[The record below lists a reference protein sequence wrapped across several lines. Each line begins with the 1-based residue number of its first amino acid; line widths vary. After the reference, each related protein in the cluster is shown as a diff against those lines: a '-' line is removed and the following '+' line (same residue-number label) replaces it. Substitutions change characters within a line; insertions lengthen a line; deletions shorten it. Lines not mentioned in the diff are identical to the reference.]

1 MILAGLV
8 LLAAPLADLR
18 VGQEAGEARIE
29 VVCGGPCTGRLED
42 GALLLRGVEATL
54 DVPIPDGPLERV
66 MLGPARGGARLTY
79 AASVATD
86 ARLTPCGPM
95 RVCLD
100 LRFGVPDA
108 APSAPPDRGGGG
120 LRAALAEASGDALA
134 PPDCAAAAR
143 TLDADAWD
151 LGAFRR
157 VALCRAAAGRVTEA
171 VGLLDRLLSH
181 RDDPAAARARAVLTA
196 RLEGA
201 QAPR

>member
-18 VGQEAGEARIE
+18 VGQDAREARIE
-29 VVCGGPCTGRLED
+29 VLCGAPCEGRLD
-42 GALLLRGVEATL
+42 GDALLLGGVDAAMT
-54 DVPIPDGPLERV
+54 VPISGGPLTRIVLE
-66 MLGPARGGARLTY
+66 PAPGGARLTY
-79 AASVATD
+79 ASRAPSD
-86 ARLTPCGPM
+86 ARLAPCGEA
-95 RVCLD
+95 RLCLD
-100 LRFGVPDA
+100 IRFA
-108 APSAPPDRGGGG
+108 APAPPEN

-134 PPDCAAAAR
+134 PADCAAAAR

-151 LGAFRR
+151 LAAFRR

-171 VGLLDRLLSH
+171 AGLLDRLLGH
-181 RDDPAAARARAVLTA
+181 RADPAAARARAVLTA